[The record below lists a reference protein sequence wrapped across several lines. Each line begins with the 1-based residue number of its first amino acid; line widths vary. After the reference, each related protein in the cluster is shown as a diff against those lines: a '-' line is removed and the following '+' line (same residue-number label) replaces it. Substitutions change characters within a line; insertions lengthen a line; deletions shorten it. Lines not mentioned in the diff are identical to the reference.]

1 MALTVNGGI
10 PGNEMLVFI
19 VVPGAAAAAA
29 AAGPPNI
36 FEAMGTGGA
45 AEGML

>member
-29 AAGPPNI
+29 AGPPNI

>member
-29 AAGPPNI
+29 GPPNI